1 MRKNIFFRIVLMV
14 CVLSMLSLIC
24 CAEEPA
30 TSFSENFNRFKLYIS
45 YNGTTQNSIINSGK
59 PVDGDYS
66 NTTVY
71 PNGEDSIYEGN
82 AANNLYV
89 YDAKGNKI
97 YGGIDGWIG
106 YYYGAS
112 GDYNKSNRRLTIRN
126 DSKFAENNV
135 LAFEPAKG
143 SDGSYAA
150 FAKENIDL
158 SGISVWESDVNI
170 ATPGSGSAEQDST
183 FTLSITKN
191 PLDSAKEY
199 EQTIPLAQLTTK
211 DCAKDAPGEI
221 KFFGQNVKDIKVIS
235 MYSTS
240 KLYTIK
246 YVLDN
251 TGEVPMHWLVLK
263 EGVTEVASTE
273 PMPVENYKEFFTDD
287 ATYGILYRAES
298 VFEKLAPRFLLDNIN
313 FYKATPIKI
322 TNKAEIESNVYE
334 PKDIEINMQ
343 FDGNIK
349 TTDGGT
355 VTLTNASG
363 ETVEVQVVKN
373 TNSLTVKTDSL
384 NPQEVYTLK
393 IKNLPYGDGL
403 YFSDELKIK
412 TMTSAT
418 VISAERKTSAVELVL
433 NNNCAEGKSY
443 IVILKAMKD
452 KLNVA
457 SGIYYKK
464 VIVPGGESIPVTI
477 ENIDIGDV
485 QEEDVKYNIFVIDS
499 LDGLHSFAEKFEL

>member
-1 MRKNIFFRIVLMV
+1 MRNNIFFKIVLMV
-14 CVLSMLSLIC
+14 CVLSMVSLIC
-24 CAEEPA
+24 CAEEPT

-71 PNGEDSIYEGN
+71 PNGAESIYEGN
-82 AANNLYV
+82 MANNLYV

-97 YGGIDGWIG
+97 YGGIEGWIG
-106 YYYGAS
+106 HYFGVS
-112 GDYNKSNRRLTIRN
+112 GDYNKSNRRLTLRN
-126 DSKFAENNV
+126 DGKFADNNV

-143 SDGSYAA
+143 SDGSYST
-150 FAKENIDL
+150 FARENIDL
-158 SGISVWESDVNI
+158 CGISVWESDVNI
-170 ATPGSGSAEQDST
+170 ATPGSGTADNDAT

-191 PLDSAKEY
+191 PLDSGKEY
-199 EQTIPLAQLTTK
+199 EQIIPLAQLATK

-221 KFFGQNVKDIKVIS
+221 RFFGEKVKDIKVIS

-251 TGEVPMHWLVLK
+251 TGEVPMHWIVLK
-263 EGVTEVASTE
+263 EGVTEVATTE
-273 PMPVENYKEFFTDD
+273 PIPVENYEEFFTED
-287 ATYGILYRAES
+287 ATYGILYKAES
-298 VFEKLAPRFLLDNIN
+298 VYEKLAPRFLLDNIN
-313 FYKATPIKI
+313 FYKANPIKI
-322 TNKAEIESNVYE
+322 TNKAEIESKTYE
-334 PKDIEINMQ
+334 LKNTEINIQ

-349 TTDGGT
+349 TAEGGII
-355 VTLTNASG
+355 TLTDVSG
-363 ETVEVQVVKN
+363 KTIDVQVTKN
-373 TNSLTVKTDSL
+373 TNSLTVNTASL

-393 IKNLPYGDGL
+393 INNLPYGDGL

-418 VISAERKTSAVELVL
+418 VTSAERKTNAVEFVL
-433 NNNCAEGKSY
+433 NNNCAEDKSY
-443 IVILKAMKD
+443 IVILKAMD
-452 KLNVA
+452 GKLNVA

-464 VIVPGGESIPVTI
+464 VIVPGGDSIPVTI
-477 ENIDIGDV
+477 ENIVLGDV
-485 QEEDVKYNIFVIDS
+485 KEENVKYNIFVIDS
-499 LDGLHSFAEKFEL
+499 LIGLHSFAEKYEF